1 MSFRLLAPLLLL
13 AVAHVAS
20 ATTYCCQSDGRRVCG
35 DILPQECLNRAYQE
49 IGRYGNVVKQHEAP
63 LTPEQRAVRE
73 VELARK
79 QAEERRIAEEERGRR
94 ALLASYSSVKD
105 IDAKRERMVADAENQ
120 LKATQVRYD
129 NAVARRDELARELEF
144 YAKKQP
150 PEDLA
155 ASVRDNEAEIMALQ
169 AAVELRRKDIAD
181 VAARYDE
188 EKKRYLDALAKRA
201 AGMR

>member
-1 MSFRLLAPLLLL
+1 MLRRLLATILLGA
-13 AVAHVAS
+13 AVQGAS

-35 DILPQECLNRAYQE
+35 DILPQECVSRAYQE

-73 VELARK
+73 AELARK
-79 QAEERRIAEEERGRR
+79 QAEERRVAEEERGRR

-105 IDAKRERMVADAENQ
+105 IDAKRERMVAEAEHQ
-120 LKATQVRYD
+120 LKATQARYD
-129 NAVARRDELARELEF
+129 NAVARRDDLARELEF
-144 YAKKQP
+144 YAKKPP

-169 AAVELRRKDIAD
+169 AAIELRRKDIAD

-188 EKKRYLDALAKRA
+188 ERKRYLEAVAKRP